1 MKNLN
6 FKAIATLIVILN
18 ILSNNAYSQDIH
30 FSQYNMSPLTQNP
43 AMAGAIYNL
52 QANVNYKDQWRE
64 VGTPYKTFAMS
75 ADMRFS
81 KKRVKTGFLAGGL
94 TFINDNAGDAGVIT
108 NQATVNLAYHI
119 KLDRHQNIGG
129 GLQIGMLQR
138 SIGNGALQ
146 WGNQFDGTNY
156 TPTLPN
162 GESLATSNFSALDVG
177 FGAMWAY
184 DNSDG
189 NIHVTDNHDLNF
201 NFGISAFHLN
211 RPKYSFTGS
220 DERLPI
226 KFVAHG
232 EGVISVT
239 DTEWGFVPGL
249 MFYSQGKTREFSTG
263 LLLRYLISQES
274 KYTGFKSGAALYV
287 GAYIRAKDAIIPR
300 IAIDYAGWSFGISYD
315 INVSNL
321 ALASNSRGGLEFSLR
336 LVTPNPFGS
345 TGGARHSRY

>member
-1 MKNLN
+1 MKKFN
-6 FKAIATLIVILN
+6 FKISLTIALLLGLIHN
-18 ILSNNAYSQDIH
+18 TYSQDVH
-30 FSQYNMSPLTQNP
+30 FSQFNMSPLLQNP
-43 AMAGAIYNL
+43 AMSGAIYGL

-64 VGTPYKTFAMS
+64 VGTPYKTFGMS

-81 KKRVKTGFLAGGL
+81 KKRNKNGFLAGGIS
-94 TFINDNAGDAGVIT
+94 FINDNAGDAGVIT
-108 NQATVNLAYHI
+108 NHATVNLAYHI

-129 GLQIGMLQR
+129 GLQLGMLQR
-138 SIGNGALQ
+138 SIGNGNLQ

-156 TPTLPN
+156 NPTLPN
-162 GESLATSNFSALDVG
+162 GEYLATSNFSALDVG
-177 FGAMWAY
+177 IGAVWAY

-189 NIHVTDNHDLNF
+189 DIHVTDNHDLNF

-232 EGVISVT
+232 EGVISIP
-239 DTEWGFVPGL
+239 DTEWGFVPGM

-263 LLLRYLISQES
+263 ILLRYLISQES
-274 KYTGFKSGAALYV
+274 KYTGFKSGAAFYV

-300 IAIDYAGWSFGISYD
+300 FVIDYAGWSFGVSYD
-315 INVSNL
+315 VNISQL
-321 ALASNSRGGLEFSLR
+321 TTASQSRGGLEFSLR

-345 TGGARHSRY
+345 NGGARYSRY